1 MIVTC
6 IKCDKTVYAKT
17 SAKKFCTSCAKE
29 SNAETS
35 ISWKQKKMADPS
47 YRKAEQERQR
57 GYHKARME
65 DPAFR
70 ERHRKQSRE
79 YAAAKRAAEKAK

>member
-1 MIVTC
+1 MIVNC
-6 IKCDKTVYAKT
+6 IKCDKTVFAKT

-35 ISWKQKKMADPS
+35 ISWKQKKMKDPA
-47 YRKAEQERQR
+47 YRLAEQKKQQ
-57 GYHKARME
+57 GYHLERMK

-70 ERHRKQSRE
+70 EHHRKQSRD
-79 YAAAKRAAEKAK
+79 YATAKRAAEKAK